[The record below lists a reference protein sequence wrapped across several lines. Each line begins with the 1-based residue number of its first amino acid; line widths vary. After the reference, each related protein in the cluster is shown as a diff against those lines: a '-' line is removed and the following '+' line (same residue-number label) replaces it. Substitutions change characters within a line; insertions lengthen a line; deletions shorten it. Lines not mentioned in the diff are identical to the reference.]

1 MLKKP
6 KEVKEK
12 EKGKDKE
19 EEIKKGIEEGIIEKV
34 EVEVEVGVEIM
45 IIIIEGEVVQK
56 KQMYALIV
64 EKKDIGQMNVI
75 YQEKK
80 GK

>member
-1 MLKKP
+1 MSKKP

-12 EKGKDKE
+12 GKEKDKE
-19 EEIKKGIEEGIIEKV
+19 EEIEKGIEEGIIE
-34 EVEVEVGVEIM
+34 EVEVEVGVETV

>member
-19 EEIKKGIEEGIIEKV
+19 EEIKKGIEEGIIEK
-34 EVEVEVGVEIM
+34 VEVEVGVEIM